1 MNTAIGRAARREL
14 AVVVGLASAGIAL
27 VLLVAFAPWYEP
39 VIAGTRGASVVETNP
54 PAVQVVDGSRSGAM
68 IDMLQPG
75 AAVAILVDAGT
86 AAGR

>member
-14 AVVVGLASAGIAL
+14 AVVVGLASTGIAL

-39 VIAGTRGASVVETNP
+39 VVAGTRGASVMETNP
-54 PAVQVVDGSRSGAM
+54 PVVQVVDGNQTGQM
-68 IDMLQPG
+68 IGMLRPG
-75 AAVAILVDAGT
+75 AAVAGLVDAGT